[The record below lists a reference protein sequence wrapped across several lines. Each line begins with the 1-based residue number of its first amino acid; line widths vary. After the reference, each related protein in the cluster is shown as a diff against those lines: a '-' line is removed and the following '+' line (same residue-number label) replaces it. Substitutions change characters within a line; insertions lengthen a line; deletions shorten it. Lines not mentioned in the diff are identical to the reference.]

1 MSFFESIKE
10 TITKRPLHLKSPL
23 FYKSDSDA
31 DQQLDQLKKCLEH
44 APSEARSRI
53 EQDIRLL
60 QYGIAGEENVAF
72 ELSNSYLPI
81 IVLHDLHIEY
91 EGLSAQID
99 FLVITTK
106 FRLFIECK
114 NLYGNIEVS
123 DKGEFIRT
131 TEYNGIFKKEG
142 IYSPITQNTRHM
154 ELIKKIKIDSMSNF
168 LTKNLAEKWFY
179 DVNKSVVVLA
189 NPKTV
194 INYKKAP
201 KGIKEQ
207 IIRCDQLNE
216 HIKRMLR
223 ESKEEPKF
231 EKDMYEL
238 AAFYMGLHSQNPVDY
253 TQKYGVE
260 IQIPVAPAVVES
272 IAPVAPAVVESHV
285 DEKVEGMPP
294 IKIEETPIYI
304 ALKKYRYETSVA
316 ENVKAYVIYTNN
328 QLEAVI
334 NAMPKDLTSLNGV
347 SGFGDQKCQKYGQ
360 AIIEIVKQFGE

>member
-1 MSFFESIKE
+1 MSFFESFKE
-10 TITKRPLHLKSPL
+10 IIAKKPLHLKSPL
-23 FYKSDSDA
+23 FYKADSDA
-31 DQQLDQLKKCLEH
+31 NKQLDQLKKCLEQ
-44 APSEARSRI
+44 APPETKSKI

-60 QYGIAGEENVAF
+60 QYGIVGEENVAF
-72 ELSNSYLPI
+72 ELSNSFLPI

-106 FRLFIECK
+106 FNLFIECK
-114 NLYGNIEVS
+114 NLYGNIEVNGN
-123 DKGEFIRT
+123 GEFIRAM
-131 TEYNGIFKKEG
+131 EYNGKYKKEG
-142 IYSPITQNTRHM
+142 IYSPITQNTRHL
-154 ELIKKIKIDSMSNF
+154 ELIKKIRIARRSNF
-168 LTKNLAEKWFY
+168 LTKNLVEKFF
-179 DVNKSVVVLA
+179 DSGNKSVVVLA
-189 NPKTV
+189 NPKTM
-194 INYKKAP
+194 IDLKKAP
-201 KGIKEQ
+201 KDIKEQ
-207 IIRCDQLNE
+207 IIRCDQLNA

-223 ESKEEPKF
+223 ESKEEPLF

-238 AAFYMGLHSQNPVDY
+238 AAFYMGLHSQNPMDY

-260 IQIPVAPAVVES
+260 IQTPVAPAVVES
-272 IAPVAPAVVESHV
+272 IAPVAPAVVENRI

-316 ENVKAYVIYTNN
+316 ENVKAYFVFSNN

-334 NAMPKDLTSLNGV
+334 HAMPKDLMSLNGIP
-347 SGFGDQKCQKYGQ
+347 GFGDQKCQKYGQ